1 MSYKRI
7 SITYIFCFCLL
18 ACSTSRFTLNENANS
33 SFTANNF
40 STSVS
45 YKEAIEKF
53 KVNPE
58 ILRGMPQK
66 DSMLL
71 ASWNLILNNKCQD
84 AERLLK
90 NTSLVD
96 SFNLLNTTNL
106 LLYNCYY
113 PEKQWKEIKDFT
125 DTISHLKYMKS
136 LSSFYDTFPSCS
148 FYFANNID
156 SSVIPFTGNPHI
168 YIYVWIKNKKYR
180 FLFDTGAFEC
190 FISSKLANRLNS
202 SFKFI
207 EPLLFNDGNGN
218 NANAYPALVPE
229 LRLGDVSISNL
240 PVLSSERMPSGC
252 DGIIGWSF
260 LKKLRVTI
268 DYNNKKLI
276 FYKNH
281 LPASENANLFGNVL
295 PFVICNLKKE
305 ATSTRLLMLFDTGS
319 DQTALFTS
327 NIDIGDTLRFTNK
340 RQITSVRKITYSAS
354 SIKNG
359 SLDIFLNKESVYFK
373 NLDVRKNKMPTQYL
387 ELNGLLGSDLFRSGI
402 VEFDFASNY
411 FQFHR

>member
-18 ACSTSRFTLNENANS
+18 ACSNSRFTLNENANS
-33 SFTANNF
+33 SFIANNF

-58 ILRGMPQK
+58 ILRVMPRK
-66 DSMLL
+66 DSLLL

-84 AERLLK
+84 AEKLLK
-90 NTSLVD
+90 NTNFVD
-96 SFNLLNTTNL
+96 SYNLLNTTNL

-113 PEKQWKEIKDFT
+113 PEQQWKEIKDFT

-148 FYFANNID
+148 LFYANNID

-168 YIYVWIKNKKYR
+168 YIYVWVKNKKYR
-180 FLFDTGAFEC
+180 FLFDSGTSGC
-190 FISSKLANRLNS
+190 IISSKLAKRLDNS
-202 SFKFI
+202 CKFI
-207 EPLLFNDGNGN
+207 EPSLLHDGAGN
-218 NANAYPALVPE
+218 YANVYPALVPE
-229 LRLGDVSISNL
+229 LRLGDVCISNL
-240 PVLSSERMPSGC
+240 PVISSERMPSGC
-252 DGIIGWSF
+252 DGILGWSF

-268 DYNNKKLI
+268 DYNKKKLI

-281 LPASENANLFGNVL
+281 LPALENANLFGNEL

-305 ATSTRLLMLFDTGS
+305 VTSTRLLMLFDTGS
-319 DQTALFTS
+319 DQTGLFTS
-327 NIDIGDTLRFTNK
+327 NINIGDTLRFTNK
-340 RQITSVRKITYSAS
+340 RQITALRKITYSTS
-354 SIKNG
+354 SIKSG
-359 SLDIFLNKESVYFK
+359 SFDILLNKESVYFK
-373 NLDVRKNKMPTQYL
+373 NLEVRKQKKSTQYL
-387 ELNGLLGSDLFRSGI
+387 ELNGVLGSDLFRSGI

>member
-1 MSYKRI
+1 MHYKRI

-96 SFNLLNTTNL
+96 SYNLLNTENL

-113 PEKQWKEIKDFT
+113 PEQQWKEIKDFT

-148 FYFANNID
+148 FYFDNNID

-180 FLFDTGAFEC
+180 FLFDSGVSEC
-190 FISSKLANRLNS
+190 LISSKLSNSLNS
-202 SFKFI
+202 SCKFS
-207 EPLLFNDGNGN
+207 EPLSLLDGAGN
-218 NANAYPALVPE
+218 YANAYPALVPE

-240 PVLSSERMPSGC
+240 PVISSERMPSGC

-268 DYNNKKLI
+268 DYNYKKLI
-276 FYKNH
+276 FYKKH

-327 NIDIGDTLRFTNK
+327 NIDIGDTLRFTKK
-340 RQITSVRKITYSAS
+340 RQTTILRKISYSAAN
-354 SIKNG
+354 INNG
-359 SLDIFLNKESVYFK
+359 SFDIFLNKESIYFK
-373 NLDVRKNKMPTQYL
+373 KLEVKKRKMPTQYL

>member
-1 MSYKRI
+1 MPSKLI
-7 SITYIFCFCLL
+7 FITYIFCYCLL

-33 SFTANNF
+33 SFIANNF
-40 STSVS
+40 LTSVS

-58 ILRGMPQK
+58 ILRGMPRK
-66 DSMLL
+66 DSILL
-71 ASWNLILNNKCQD
+71 ASWNQILKNKCQD
-84 AERLLK
+84 AENLLK
-90 NTSLVD
+90 KTNLVD
-96 SFNLLNTTNL
+96 SYNLLNTTNL

-113 PEKQWKEIKDFT
+113 PEQQWKEIKDFT

-148 FYFANNID
+148 FFFDNNID
-156 SSVIPFTGNPHI
+156 SSIIPFTGNPHI
-168 YIYVWIKNKKYR
+168 YLYVWIKNKKYW
-180 FLFDTGAFEC
+180 FLFDTGASDC
-190 FISSKLANRLNS
+190 IISSKLANSLNS
-202 SFKFI
+202 SCKFR
-207 EPLLFNDGNGN
+207 EPFLLSDGSKN

-229 LRLGDVSISNL
+229 LRLGDVNISNL
-240 PVLSSERMPSGC
+240 PVISSEKMPSGC

-276 FYKNH
+276 FYKKH
-281 LPASENANLFGNVL
+281 LPVLENANLFGNVL

-327 NIDIGDTLRFTNK
+327 NIDVGDTLRFTNK
-340 RQITSVRKITYSAS
+340 RQITVS
-354 SIKNG
+354 
-359 SLDIFLNKESVYFK
+359 
-373 NLDVRKNKMPTQYL
+373 RKNIPDKIMAAKRY
-387 ELNGLLGSDLFRSGI
+387 FRKKVFGCLTLI
-402 VEFDFASNY
+402 
-411 FQFHR
+411 

>member
-1 MSYKRI
+1 MLYKRI

-18 ACSTSRFTLNENANS
+18 ACSSSRFTLNENANS
-33 SFTANNF
+33 SFIANNF
-40 STSVS
+40 STSVA

-53 KVNPE
+53 KVNPD
-58 ILRGMPQK
+58 ILRLMPRK
-66 DSMLL
+66 DSILL

-90 NTSLVD
+90 NTSLID
-96 SFNLLNTTNL
+96 SFNLLNTTDL

-136 LSSFYDTFPSCS
+136 LSYFYDTFPRCS
-148 FYFANNID
+148 FFYANNID

-168 YIYVWIKNKKYR
+168 YIYVWIKDRKYR
-180 FLFDTGAFEC
+180 FLFDTGASEC

-207 EPLLFNDGNGN
+207 EPVLFSDGNGN
-218 NANAYPALVPE
+218 YANAYPALIPE

-240 PVLSSERMPSGC
+240 PVVSSEKMPSGC
-252 DGIIGWSF
+252 DGVIGWSF

-276 FYKNH
+276 LYKNH
-281 LPASENANLFGNVL
+281 LPSSENANLFGNVL
-295 PFVICNLKKE
+295 PFVICNLRKD

-327 NIDIGDTLRFTNK
+327 NIDIGDTLRLTNK
-340 RQITSVRKITYSAS
+340 RQSTALRKITYSKS
-354 SIKNG
+354 SIKSG
-359 SLDIFLNKESVYFK
+359 SFDILLNKESVYFK
-373 NLDVRKNKMPTQYL
+373 NLEVRKQKKSTQYL
-387 ELNGLLGSDLFRSGI
+387 ELNGLLGSDLFRLGI

>member
-1 MSYKRI
+1 
-7 SITYIFCFCLL
+7 
-18 ACSTSRFTLNENANS
+18 
-33 SFTANNF
+33 
-40 STSVS
+40 
-45 YKEAIEKF
+45 
-53 KVNPE
+53 
-58 ILRGMPQK
+58 
-66 DSMLL
+66 
-71 ASWNLILNNKCQD
+71 
-84 AERLLK
+84 
-90 NTSLVD
+90 
-96 SFNLLNTTNL
+96 
-106 LLYNCYY
+106 
-113 PEKQWKEIKDFT
+113 
-125 DTISHLKYMKS
+125 
-136 LSSFYDTFPSCS
+136 
-148 FYFANNID
+148 
-156 SSVIPFTGNPHI
+156 
-168 YIYVWIKNKKYR
+168 
-180 FLFDTGAFEC
+180 
-190 FISSKLANRLNS
+190 
-202 SFKFI
+202 
-207 EPLLFNDGNGN
+207 
-218 NANAYPALVPE
+218 
-229 LRLGDVSISNL
+229 
-240 PVLSSERMPSGC
+240 
-252 DGIIGWSF
+252 

-276 FYKNH
+276 FYKKH

-373 NLDVRKNKMPTQYL
+373 NLDVRKNKMSTQYL